1 MAAADGTSREQA
13 LEPEAFKKLYP
24 EQYYQRF
31 IDSGVRPDGR
41 PFGRCRPTTI
51 GLDAVGTADASA
63 LVKVGSTTALAGI
76 KLEARP
82 DFLHPFHELSNTSAS
97 FPLQLAQKTL
107 TPGSSR
113 KRV

>member
-63 LVKVGSTTALAGI
+63 LVKVGSTTALAGV
-76 KLEARP
+76 KLEAGPR
-82 DFLHPFHELSNTSAS
+82 LSAS
-97 FPLQLAQKTL
+97 LAR
-107 TPGSSR
+107 SS
-113 KRV
+113 